1 MKTHGLVFMGL
12 VSLAMSGFLYGE
24 SEGKCASVY
33 QNRCANCHGI
43 AANGV
48 PKLKEQHGMTAQDA
62 AAQGASSQE
71 KGNIYGP
78 PLNMYSKEELV
89 NKLIGLRNKDFDN
102 STYHS
107 EMRKNLKMIEA
118 REGKISDERMADY
131 IHRTFGSLKK

>member
-1 MKTHGLVFMGL
+1 MKTHGLAIIGL
-12 VSLAMSGFLYGE
+12 VSLAMSGLLYGQ

-33 QNRCANCHGI
+33 QNRCANCHGT

-48 PKLKEQHGMTAQDA
+48 PKLKEQHGMTAHEA
-62 AAQGASSQE
+62 ATQGTSSQE

-78 PLNMYSKEELV
+78 PLNVYSKEELLS
-89 NKLIGLRNKDFDN
+89 KLIGLRNKDFDN

-107 EMRKNLKMIEA
+107 EMRKNLQMIEA

-131 IHRTFGSLKK
+131 IHRTFGSPKK